1 MEHLFPCHGIKGL
14 RGGGYRTYA
23 CFVLLLAM
31 AVAGKAQPTTKE
43 ASSRKVFIINNCI
56 TDLATFQKLVTMA
69 EKLKAYGRVQVNI
82 GTLADKGFYEM
93 PKERSPWHDYASNN
107 STPYKFFPH
116 PSIAP
121 FVPAA
126 FVARNRQ
133 LLLAKAKIV
142 RDHGM
147 EAAFFGSEP
156 NMLPEAFFD
165 AHPEMLGPRVDHPRR
180 SNHPAFAPCVD
191 AKETLEI
198 YSSMMAEML
207 RNAPEIKTFYFKTND
222 AGAGIC
228 WGAWLYTGPNGPAW
242 CKNETM
248 GARIVSLMNAFRSGA
263 EKARTRLD
271 VYLSEPQGSSNFS
284 DEERDEIQSHLPRDC
299 FFKSASENEMIYL
312 NSGITSNYPIRGIVD
327 PFAFLE
333 PLQSF
338 SDERRQTIFITFR
351 SWYSKGN
358 ESPDAMDLSLSLL
371 EGYLRA
377 RAKGINPDSRELIRE
392 LCGEWAAGKGDE
404 LYRALWQMHEGFQF
418 RETLGSLLP
427 INWNVAARLVNRPLV
442 AVPQRLSKNEEAY
455 FLPFVFNVS
464 EEEARADYMDIQGS
478 RRTTRPDSVRVY
490 VEKMKAVSKAL
501 EAISP
506 TAPGPSFTH
515 QLALALRINASFA
528 RSCGNFFVAQA
539 LRDKNAGRLNGPIHR
554 PDKEPTWT
562 GDADLLTFNEVM
574 RDELDNSQELIEI
587 LNKGG
592 INLVCRAADAA
603 HEDCFLLGPDLVKQ
617 VRQKRQVMLDHWRDI
632 EDYMTT
638 PFK

>member
-1 MEHLFPCHGIKGL
+1 MKHCFPFYWQGL
-14 RGGGYRTYA
+14 LPARWRTISL
-23 CFVLLLAM
+23 CFLLLLGM
-31 AVAGKAQPTTKE
+31 AVPASGQPGTRE
-43 ASSRKVFIINNCI
+43 ASSQKVFIINNCI
-56 TDLATFQKLVTMA
+56 ADLAGFQKLVTMA
-69 EKLKAYGRVQVNI
+69 EKLKPYGRVQVNI
-82 GTLADKGFYEM
+82 STLADKGFYEM
-93 PKERSPWHDYASNN
+93 PAGRSPWHDYASNN

-116 PSIAP
+116 ASIAP

-133 LLLAKAKIV
+133 LLLAKAKLL

-180 SNHPAFAPCVD
+180 SNRQAFAPCVD
-191 AKETLEI
+191 AKETREM

-228 WGAWLYTGPNGPAW
+228 WGQWLYTGPNGPSW

-263 EKARTRLD
+263 EKAGNPLD

-284 DEERDEIQSHLPRDC
+284 DAERDEIQSHLPPNC
-299 FFKSASENEMIYL
+299 FFRSTSENEMIYL
-312 NSGITSNYPIRGIVD
+312 NGGITSNYPIMGIVD

-333 PLQSF
+333 AMQLLR
-338 SDERRQTIFITFR
+338 DGKRQTIFITFR

-358 ESPDAMDLSLSLL
+358 ENFDAMDLSLTLL
-371 EGYLRA
+371 ERYLRA
-377 RAKGINPDSRELIRE
+377 RAKGSQAGPDELIRE
-392 LCGEWAAGKGDE
+392 LCAEWAADKADD
-404 LYRALWQMHEGFQF
+404 LYRALRQMHEGFQF

-427 INWNVAARLVNRPLV
+427 INWNVAARLINRPLV
-442 AVPQRLSKNEEAY
+442 AVPQRLAKREEAY

-464 EEEARADYMDIQGS
+464 EEEARDDYTDIQGS
-478 RRTTRPDSVRVY
+478 RRTTKPDSVKIY
-490 VEKMKAVSKAL
+490 VEKMKEVSKAL
-501 EAISP
+501 EAIGA
-506 TAPGPSFTH
+506 TAPGYPSVH
-515 QLALALRINASFA
+515 PLALALRINASFA

-539 LRDKNAGRLNGPIHR
+539 LRDKNAARLNGPVHR

-574 RDELDNSQELIEI
+574 RDELDNAQELIET
-587 LNKGG
+587 LEGGG
-592 INLVCRAADAA
+592 ISLLCRAKDAA
-603 HEDCFLLGPDLVKQ
+603 HEDCFLLGPDVTQQIRK
-617 VRQKRQVMLDHWRDI
+617 KRHIMLDHWRDI